1 MKDKIQ
7 VAVKAKGLYL
17 KRSDLLRNVFFMDRL
32 KNAIMKLV
40 STYVFFSFNFFCLFN
55 HFFPVLMSS
64 TSS

>member
-32 KNAIMKLV
+32 KNAVMKLV
-40 STYVFFSFNFFCLFN
+40 LWVHMFFFLLIFFVSLIIFFLF
-55 HFFPVLMSS
+55 
-64 TSS
+64 